1 MVNDKVQKALN
12 DQINAELHSS
22 YLYLSMSAY
31 FESLSLEGCAH
42 WMKIQAQEE
51 LMHGLKIYDYM
62 VLSGSRILLQPIEG
76 PATAWDTPLAAF
88 EAALKHEQY
97 MTKRCNDL
105 ASLAIAE
112 KDHATNNMMQWFVT
126 EQVEEEAN
134 VEGIVAKLKML
145 GKDGPGLFMMDRE
158 LASRA
163 APAPADGPAAE

>member
-12 DQINAELHSS
+12 EQINAELHSS

-31 FESLSLEGCAH
+31 FESLSLDGCSH
-42 WMKIQAQEE
+42 WMRVQAQEE

-62 VLSGSRILLQPIEG
+62 ILSGSRVLLQPVEG
-76 PATAWDTPLAAF
+76 PGTSWESPLAAF
-88 EAALKHEQY
+88 EAALKHERY

-134 VEGIVAKLKML
+134 VEAIVAQLKRL
-145 GKDGPGLFMMDRE
+145 GDDGPGLFMMDRE
-158 LASRA
+158 LAARST
-163 APAPADGPAAE
+163 PAASAE

>member
-1 MVNDKVQKALN
+1 MVNEKVQKALN
-12 DQINAELHSS
+12 DQIRAELHSS

-31 FESLSLEGCAH
+31 FESLSLSGCAS
-42 WMKIQAQEE
+42 WMRVQAQEE

-62 VLSGSRILLQPIEG
+62 ILSGSRVLLQPIEG
-76 PATAWDTPLAAF
+76 PGTSWDSPQAAF

-112 KDHATNNMMQWFVT
+112 KDHATNNVMQWFVT

-134 VEGIVAKLKML
+134 VGAIVAKLALL
-145 GKDGPGLFMMDRE
+145 GGDGRGLLMIDHE
-158 LASRA
+158 LGGRGSAGAGGGAS
-163 APAPADGPAAE
+163 